1 VTAIGQ
7 NADADFPVTFRAANI
22 HDADEL
28 AALVNSCYRGD
39 SSRRGWTTEADML
52 DGSRTDREEI
62 LSLITT
68 PGSMV
73 LLCSDQNAII
83 GSVHVRQ
90 EGSSCYLGMLVVN
103 PVLQGGGLGSQLMQ
117 TAENHARQVWA
128 SEKMTMSVIS
138 SRSELIAY
146 YERRGYRRTG
156 EMKPFVID
164 DVHGIP
170 RIEGIEF
177 EVLEKVL
184 DK

>member
-1 VTAIGQ
+1 MTAIEQ
-7 NADADFPVTFRAANI
+7 NAEPDFLVTFRGATI
-22 HDADEL
+22 DDADEL

-39 SSRRGWTTEADML
+39 SSRRGWTTEADIL

-68 PGSMV
+68 AGSAV
-73 LLCSDQNAII
+73 VLCSDQNAII

-90 EGSSCYLGMLVVN
+90 ERSSCYLGMLVVN
-103 PVLQGGGLGSQLMQ
+103 PELQGGGLGSQLMRA
-117 TAENHARQVWA
+117 AENHARQVWA

-138 SRSELIAY
+138 SRSELIAF

-164 DVHGIP
+164 EVHGIP
-170 RIEGIEF
+170 RVEGIEF
-177 EVLEKVL
+177 EVLEKVFPT
-184 DK
+184 